1 MTPVA
6 MDELLER
13 EHELT
18 AIGDLLTHAAEGHG
32 STVVLEA
39 PPGLGKSALAAGVAA
54 TAADQGFVVLRA
66 AGHELEQGLGW
77 GVARSLFEP
86 WLYAAEER
94 RDLLDGP
101 ATPARALFE
110 PTIGT
115 AGPAADVSFGILH
128 GLYWLAVRISEWRPL
143 LLVVD
148 DAHWADDPSLRFVHY
163 LQGRLAEHRIV
174 MLVATREDVGLPH
187 ASVRELAPLSA
198 PAVAELVRRGVDA
211 PDDLCERCFAL
222 SRGNPL
228 QVRELVAAIQQ
239 GDSDDV
245 DAIAERAA
253 RSLSRSVL
261 RRLGSLSAD
270 AQALARAVAVFDH
283 EIALHQAAELAEIAP
298 HDALA
303 AADELAAADILVIAG
318 ETLAFAHP
326 LLRAAVYRSLG
337 HSDRAVTHR
346 RAAAVLETHGA
357 AREQVAAHLLKTV
370 PAGDDGVVT
379 GLRRAARDAMAHG
392 VPESAARYL
401 ERALKEPPSDEA
413 RPYLLSELGQAGLV
427 AGRRDALAHFEA
439 AIPLIEDPVQ
449 RARVRLEAG
458 RGLHD
463 FGRLAESA
471 DALLAGLE
479 EAGGQDRDL
488 RLLLEA
494 AYLTSA
500 VAMPDHAAAAHRRIG
515 TILACASPEPT
526 CSERSLLAKAMLMRV
541 YSHGPREDVAGLAR
555 RLLSRRHLFN
565 GESASLRVQG
575 DLVIALSF
583 CDEYDLADQAL
594 TRALAFAHQGGW
606 VTYHGALSTLRGRQ
620 RGWTGP
626 IPDAIEDARAAV
638 DVFADGLQLY
648 MPSASSVLV
657 RALLEHDDPD
667 AAEAVLA
674 RLDAGPPPVG
684 PFAAWRHEIVGRI
697 AAHRGDHE
705 RALDAFLACGE
716 AATRV
721 LITNPGLFH
730 WRSEAG
736 IAALRL
742 GRRDLAHELIT
753 KECELAERFGAPRA
767 IGVALRAAALL
778 QRGDA
783 AVEMLRSAAVLHE
796 DCGARVEHAHTLT
809 ELGGAIRRAGVPGE
823 ARTVLRDAIRIADE
837 TGARAAGRRAREE
850 LVRAGGR
857 APNAGETTGD
867 LTPSERRVA
876 ELAAG
881 GRTNREIANE
891 LFVTVK
897 AVEWHLGNVYR
908 KLDVRGR
915 RQLTGAL

>member
-1 MTPVA
+1 MTAVA
-6 MDELLER
+6 TDQLLER
-13 EHELT
+13 ERELA
-18 AIGDLLTHAAEGHG
+18 AIGDLLTGAAEGHG
-32 STVVLEA
+32 ATVVLEA
-39 PPGLGKSALAAGVAA
+39 PPGLGKSALAAGAA
-54 TAADQGFVVLRA
+54 ADAVDQGFVVLRA

-86 WLYAAEER
+86 WLYAAGDR

-101 ATPARALFE
+101 AAPARALFE
-110 PTIGT
+110 PTIAST
-115 AGPAADVSFGILH
+115 GPAADVSFGILH
-128 GLYWLAVRISEWRPL
+128 GLYWLAVRISERRPL

-163 LQGRLAEHRIV
+163 LQGRLADHRIV
-174 MLVATREDVGLPH
+174 MLVASREDVGLPD
-187 ASVRELAPLSA
+187 AAVRELAPLSA

-211 PDDLCERCFAL
+211 PDELCERCFAL

-239 GDSDDV
+239 GGSE
-245 DAIAERAA
+245 DADAVAERAA

-270 AQALARAVAVFDH
+270 AQALARAVAIFDH
-283 EIALHQAAELAEIAP
+283 EIPLHQAAELAEIAP
-298 HDALA
+298 HDALD
-303 AADELAAADILVIAG
+303 AADELAGADILVAG
-318 ETLAFAHP
+318 ELLAFAHP
-326 LLRAAVYRSLG
+326 LLKAAVCSARSHG
-337 HSDRAVTHR
+337 ERAVAHR
-346 RAAAVLETHGA
+346 GAAAVLERHGA
-357 AREQVAAHLLKTV
+357 TREQVAAHLLKTV
-370 PAGDDGVVT
+370 PGGDDGVVS
-379 GLRRAARDAMAHG
+379 GLRRAAHDAIAHG
-392 VPESAARYL
+392 VPESAVRYL
-401 ERALKEPPSDEA
+401 ERALTEPPADA
-413 RPYLLSELGQAGLV
+413 VRPHVLAELGRAGLV
-427 AGRRDALAHFEA
+427 AGHRDALAHLEA
-439 AIPLIEDPVQ
+439 AIPLIEDPVA
-449 RARVRLEAG
+449 RARVRLELG

-463 FGRLAESA
+463 FGRLADSA
-471 DALLAGLE
+471 DVLLAALD
-479 EAGGQDRDL
+479 EAGDADRDL

-494 AYLTSA
+494 AYLASA

-515 TILACASPEPT
+515 AILASASPEPT
-526 CSERSLLAKAMLMRV
+526 CSERSLLAKAMMMRV
-541 YSHGPREDVAGLAR
+541 YSHGPRADVAGLAR

-565 GESASLRVQG
+565 GESASMRVQAE
-575 DLVIALSF
+575 LVIALQF
-583 CDEYDLADQAL
+583 CDEYEAAEE
-594 TRALAFAHQGGW
+594 ALARASAFVRQGGS
-606 VTYHGALSTLRGRQ
+606 VTWHAVMSTLHGRQ
-620 RGWTGP
+620 RGWTGS
-626 IPDAIEDARAAV
+626 IPDAIEDGRAAV
-638 DVFADGLQLY
+638 DVFASGLLLY

-667 AAEAVLA
+667 AAEEVLA
-674 RLDAGPPPVG
+674 LVDAGPPPVG
-684 PFAAWRHEIVGRI
+684 PFAAWRHEIAGRI

-705 RALDAFLACGE
+705 RALDAFFACGE

-721 LITNPGLFH
+721 LVTNPGLFH

-736 IAALRL
+736 VAALRL
-742 GRRDLAHELIT
+742 GRRDEAAELIT

-778 QRGDA
+778 ERGDA
-783 AVEMLRSAAVLHE
+783 AIAMLRSAALLHE
-796 DCGARVEHAHTLT
+796 DCGARVEQAHTLT
-809 ELGGAIRRAGVPGE
+809 ELGGAIRRAGVPGD
-823 ARTVLRDAIRIADE
+823 ARTVLRDAIRIADA
-837 TGARAAGRRAREE
+837 TGARAVGRRAREE

-857 APNAGETTGD
+857 APNAGESTGD

-915 RQLTGAL
+915 RQLAGAL

>member
-1 MTPVA
+1 MTAVTT
-6 MDELLER
+6 DQLLER
-13 EHELT
+13 ENELT
-18 AIGDLLTHAAEGHG
+18 AIGDRLVDAAEGRG

-77 GVARSLFEP
+77 GVARSLFES
-86 WLYAAEER
+86 WLYVAGDRA
-94 RDLLDGP
+94 DLLDGP
-101 ATPARALFE
+101 ASPARALFE
-110 PTIGT
+110 PTLAT
-115 AGPAADVSFGILH
+115 ASPAADVSFGILH

-148 DAHWADDPSLRFVHY
+148 DAHWADEPSLRFVHY

-198 PAVAELVRRGVDA
+198 TAVAELVRRGVDA
-211 PDDLCERCFAL
+211 PDELCERCFAL

-239 GDSDDV
+239 DGSDDV

-303 AADELAAADILVIAG
+303 AADELACADILIAG

-326 LLRAAVYRSLG
+326 LLRAAVYRSLS

-346 RAAAVLETHGA
+346 RAATVLETHGA

-370 PAGDDGVVT
+370 PAGDDGVVR
-379 GLRRAARDAMAHG
+379 GLRRAAHDAMAHG
-392 VPESAARYL
+392 VPESALRYL
-401 ERALKEPPSDEA
+401 ERALKEPPADGA
-413 RPYLLSELGQAGLV
+413 RPHVLADLGRAGLV
-427 AGRRDALAHFEA
+427 VGRRDALAHLEA

-449 RARVRLEAG
+449 RARVRLELG

-463 FGRLAESA
+463 FGRLS
-471 DALLAGLE
+471 DSCDVLLAGLE
-479 EAGGQDRDL
+479 EAGHADRDL

-494 AYLTSA
+494 AYLASS
-500 VAMPDHAAAAHRRIG
+500 VALPDRAAGAHRRIG
-515 TILACASPEPT
+515 AILASASPEPT
-526 CSERSLLAKAMLMRV
+526 CSERSLLAKAMMMRV

-565 GESASLRVQG
+565 GESASMRVQSE
-575 DLVIALSF
+575 LVIALQF
-583 CDEYDLADQAL
+583 CDEYDAASE
-594 TRALAFAHQGGW
+594 ALARAFAFVRQGGS
-606 VTYHGALSTLRGRQ
+606 VTWHAVLSALQGRQ

-626 IPDAIEDARAAV
+626 IPDAIADARAAV
-638 DVFADGLQLY
+638 DVFDDGLHLY
-648 MPSASSVLV
+648 MASASSVLV

-667 AAEAVLA
+667 AAEEVLA

-684 PFAAWRHEIVGRI
+684 PFVAWRHEIIGRI

-705 RALDAFLACGE
+705 RALEAFLACGE

-721 LITNPGLFH
+721 LVTNPGLFH

-742 GRRDLAHELIT
+742 GRRDEATELIQ
-753 KECELAERFGAPRA
+753 KECELAERFRAPRA

-778 QRGDA
+778 QRGEA
-783 AVEMLRSAAVLHE
+783 AVELLRSAAVLHE

-857 APNAGETTGD
+857 APNAGESTGD

-915 RQLTGAL
+915 RQLVGAL